1 MIRTRIIS
9 SRPIG
14 IEIYDGIKSRE
25 SKMQTAS
32 DTFVIKTYISF
43 HLIIAESKKKKNY
56 LVRKFI

>member
-43 HLIIAESKKKKNY
+43 HLIIAESKKKK
-56 LVRKFI
+56 KTI